1 MSAQQNSSLT
11 IIGDSLA
18 ARTIRAEIQ
27 LAAGADAKV
36 LITGE
41 TGVGKDLV
49 ARLVHQQS
57 RRRLAPMA
65 TINCAGLPETLLES
79 ELFGHV
85 RGSFTDAHRDKA
97 GIFEAAA
104 NGTVFLDEVGEMS
117 GRMQAVLL
125 RFLETGE
132 LQRVGADRVHARVN
146 VRVIAATNRDL
157 LGEIREG
164 RFRED
169 LFYRL
174 NVLHI
179 HVPSLRERRED
190 VPALLNHYLDHYC
203 QRHGTGRRSFSDGA
217 AAALAAYDW
226 PGNVRQLKNVV
237 ERVVVKSGGPIIEV
251 ADLSREIDR
260 SRPPV
265 HGEPPRHDATDR
277 SIVAELFSRIIDNHE
292 SFWTVAYAPF
302 MARDLTR
309 AQLTE
314 IVGRGLERT
323 AGNYRSLVALFNMP
337 PSDYKRFLTFLT
349 AHRCHVPFQAYR
361 SAIPAVRRPL
371 PLPAA
376 ERPRPHAIGN
386 EAVGRER
393 QSWRSAEASRSTP
406 ARGCFHTIA
415 EPSRF
420 A

>member
-1 MSAQQNSSLT
+1 MTLQHSQPELT
-11 IIGDSLA
+11 IVGDSPA
-18 ARTIRAEIQ
+18 TRAIRAEVQ
-27 LAAGADAKV
+27 FAAGADAKV
-36 LITGE
+36 LVTGE

-49 ARLVHQQS
+49 ARLIHQRS

-97 GIFEAAA
+97 GLFESAA

-117 GRMQAVLL
+117 PRMQAVLL

-132 LQRVGADRVHARVN
+132 LQRVGAERVHARVN

-157 LGEIREG
+157 MAEIGAG

-179 HVPSLRERRED
+179 HVSPLRERRED
-190 VPALLNHYLDHYC
+190 VAELLRHFLDHYRA
-203 QRHGTGRRSFSDGA
+203 QHGVGERWISD
-217 AAALAAYDW
+217 AALAMLVKYHW

-237 ERVVVKSGGPIIEV
+237 ERLVVKTTKPTIDV
-251 ADLSREIDR
+251 PDLPHDLGISRT
-260 SRPPV
+260 PPST
-265 HGEPPRHDATDR
+265 EPPARAAADR
-277 SIVAELFSRIIDNHE
+277 AVTAELLERMLEGGE
-292 SFWTVAYAPF
+292 SFWSVAYAPF

-314 IVGRGLERT
+314 IVACGLERT
-323 AGNYRSLVALFNMP
+323 AGNYRGLVTLFNMP

-349 AHRCHVPFQAYR
+349 SHRCHVPFQAYR
-361 SAIPAVRRPL
+361 SGVPTLRGAVALRSVDR
-371 PLPAA
+371 PAA
-376 ERPRPHAIGN
+376 H
-386 EAVGRER
+386 AVGM
-393 QSWRSAEASRSTP
+393 
-406 ARGCFHTIA
+406 
-415 EPSRF
+415 
-420 A
+420 

>member
-1 MSAQQNSSLT
+1 MAIQHQTDLT
-11 IIGDSLA
+11 IIGDSPA
-18 ARTIRAEIQ
+18 TRAIRAEIQ

-49 ARLVHQQS
+49 ARLIHQAS

-65 TINCAGLPETLLES
+65 TINCAGLPESLLES

-117 GRMQAVLL
+117 SRMQAVLL

-157 LGEIREG
+157 LEEIRAG

-179 HVPSLRERRED
+179 HVPPLRDRRED
-190 VPALLNHYLDHYC
+190 VPALLRHYLDDYAA
-203 QRHGTGRRSFSDGA
+203 RHGGGPRTLSEAA
-217 AAALAAYDW
+217 AAALGGYAW
-226 PGNVRQLKNVV
+226 PGNVRQLKNVA
-237 ERVVVKSGGPIIEV
+237 ERLVVKSSRATIDVSDLPRDL
-251 ADLSREIDR
+251 DLSRGPASPDAPARTLVDR
-260 SRPPV
+260 SMVP
-265 HGEPPRHDATDR
+265 
-277 SIVAELFSRIIDNHE
+277 ELLNRMLEGRE
-292 SFWTVAYAPF
+292 SFWNVAYGPF

-314 IVGRGLERT
+314 LVARGLERT
-323 AGNYRSLVALFNMP
+323 AGNYRSLVTLFNMP
-337 PSDYKRFLTFLT
+337 PTDYKRFLTFLT
-349 AHRCHVPFQAYR
+349 SHRCHVPFQSFR
-361 SAIPAVRRPL
+361 SGVVAARRPV
-371 PLPAA
+371 PLRSVERPAA
-376 ERPRPHAIGN
+376 Q
-386 EAVGRER
+386 AVGM
-393 QSWRSAEASRSTP
+393 
-406 ARGCFHTIA
+406 
-415 EPSRF
+415 
-420 A
+420 